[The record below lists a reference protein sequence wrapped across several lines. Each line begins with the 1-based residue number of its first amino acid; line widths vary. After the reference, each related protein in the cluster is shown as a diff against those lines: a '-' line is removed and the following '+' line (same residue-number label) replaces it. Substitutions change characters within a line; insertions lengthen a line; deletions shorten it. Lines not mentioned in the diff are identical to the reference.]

1 MVWLGW
7 GSIEGSISTTLHR
20 KRKAILD
27 FGNCWSGGNVDAYKN
42 DVELLSVGAKSED
55 QVEFE
60 DGDVLKIIE
69 HNTAIIQFNSLKIV
83 GSLMSLTCLSQFI
96 FLTCIYSNSL
106 VSSMLHTSFV
116 CGLTLTM
123 LVMSCP

>member
-1 MVWLGW
+1 MNFGFVY
-7 GSIEGSISTTLHR
+7 IPTLHR
-20 KRKAILD
+20 KGKAILD
-27 FGNCWSGGNVDAYKN
+27 FGDCWSGGNVDAYKN

-60 DGDVLKIIE
+60 FEDGDVLKIIE
-69 HNTAIIQFNSLKIV
+69 HNTAIIQFNSLNIV

-96 FLTCIYSNSL
+96 FLTCICSNSL